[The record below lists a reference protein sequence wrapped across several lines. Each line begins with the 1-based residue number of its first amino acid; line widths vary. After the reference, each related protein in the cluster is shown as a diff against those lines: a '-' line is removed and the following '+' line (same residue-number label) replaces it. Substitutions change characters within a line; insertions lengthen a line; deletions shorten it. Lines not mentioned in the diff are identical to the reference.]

1 MIIMNNELTKND
13 IKIMQE
19 ELDHIRLEIMP
30 DVIEEVKRTRAF
42 GDLSENYEYK
52 TAKQAQNKYRS
63 RMRYLEG
70 MIKTAR
76 VIDDRSMADEVGL
89 FDKVEIYIPEDD
101 ESETIQVVTTVR
113 CDPRKGL
120 ISRESPAG
128 KQILGRKIGDEV
140 TIQVNDSYSYKAVIK
155 SIEKCKDDGSAPLM
169 EY

>member
-1 MIIMNNELTKND
+1 MHNELTAND
-13 IKIMQE
+13 IKQMQE
-19 ELDHIRLEIMP
+19 EYDHIRLDIMP

-52 TAKQAQNKYRS
+52 AAKQAQNKYRS

-70 MIKTAR
+70 MIKTAK
-76 VIDDRSMADEVGL
+76 VITDTSAADQVGL

-101 ESETIQVVTTVR
+101 ETETISVVTTVR

-128 KQILGRKIGDEV
+128 KELLGRKIGDTV
-140 TIQVNDSYSYKAVIK
+140 RIQVNENYSYTAVIRSVTK
-155 SIEKCKDDGSAPLM
+155 GEDDGSVPLL